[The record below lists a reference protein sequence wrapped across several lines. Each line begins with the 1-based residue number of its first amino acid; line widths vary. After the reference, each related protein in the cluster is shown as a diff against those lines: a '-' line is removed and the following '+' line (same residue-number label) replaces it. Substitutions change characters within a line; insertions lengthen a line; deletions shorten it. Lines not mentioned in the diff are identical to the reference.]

1 VVTET
6 NGGSDWPDDGRW
18 VREAFGYLKERGIVG
33 ACLFRYNY
41 DGYRFG
47 DRGEVLRAIKESE

>member
-1 VVTET
+1 
-6 NGGSDWPDDGRW
+6 

-47 DRGEVLRAIKESE
+47 GRGEVLRAIKESE